1 MPITTTYTTPKV
13 VGKVVALTGADSFIM
28 AVVNS
33 DVLSTSADLSVFSIA
48 GATTSVGNIIELE
61 PEPFYNTTVA
71 GYKSA
76 IISYQTTL
84 RNDVSNL
91 AYPAAGLHYFRDT
104 LYAVAPPLTLVVY
117 GAVDVVS
124 PYEEDAFTLT
134 ITANNLIGNS
144 VNSAKATVVAT
155 STGTDSNG
163 FYYHLLTIIPFT
175 GDYEDWVLAT
185 VLDNTAT
192 ITGAT
197 YSGGLGVGIIDGVAA
212 GGSFVNTAITS
223 ATADT
228 TYGILWRSKTEQ
240 QLVDE
245 DANLYNTG
253 WYPITPGYTINF
265 TGGTSEFVKLERS
278 ADAVPAATTYYITDG
293 ACVLSCEVVS
303 FYLASGTFA
312 GSNAAGTLQIRNL
325 TLVSGTLD
333 PDVDATWDIH
343 SANPPGGGNKIG
355 DLSSDIAYNTLP
367 LIPELVEANTRYE
380 FITQNFYAADSWDAM
395 YGVNGVGRAFYYDGD
410 LFAKIFTQADATLD
424 MPRHI
429 SAHNLHLALGFDT
442 GSVQVSVGGEPH
454 NFSGVDGAS
463 EHGVGDSVTGLTS
476 LNGQALG
483 IFCEKSIHALNGTT
497 VDSFN
502 LSTLAPNTGCLEYT
516 LVDMGIPIYCNSSGI
531 MTLEQSEKYGDF
543 VGSPLSLQVNP
554 WLRKR
559 LRRVSGRYFKQP
571 AVIGAMPVRTKNQY
585 RLYFRDGNIL
595 TMTMQDGTPKFTM
608 QEFNLSDATLVPF
621 AWSSETDASGQEFMH
636 FSYYDPKT
644 SNYSTYVYQ
653 WDEGWGMAGDP
664 IEHHFETNW
673 FFGDSP
679 DQFVGI
685 AKMRLYG
692 TTHGTASLKV
702 QASGMQNQ
710 LVSEYHDKIE
720 TINLPNTDEMFTED
734 AVPRA
739 SKPASLAN
747 RGLAVQLKISNTDL
761 TATEPSHTC
770 QVLVLGTRLGGA
782 FDV

>member
-13 VGKVVALTGADSFIM
+13 VGKVVSLTGADSFIM

-33 DVLSTSADLSVFSIA
+33 DVLSTSASLAAIELYDGTITSI
-48 GATTSVGNIIELE
+48 GEIVELE
-61 PEPFYNTTVA
+61 PEPFYYATVDQYA
-71 GYKSA
+71 SG
-76 IISYQTTL
+76 IRNNQTTL
-84 RNDVSNL
+84 RINTWYL
-91 AYPAAGLHYFRDT
+91 GYPAAGLHYFRDT
-104 LYAVAPPLTLVVY
+104 LYAVAPAATIRIYAYDSAFDLIPTETVWTLAVSAGDILYNGDNSATMLVLESVHGREGLYDYHELVVVPFAGSY
-117 GAVDVVS
+117 KDLQDARGYAATFLSGATPVGVGVS
-124 PYEEDAFTLT
+124 GGMS
-134 ITANNLIGNS
+134 IG
-144 VNSAKATVVAT
+144 AKFIGV
-155 STGTDSNG
+155 
-163 FYYHLLTIIPFT
+163 P
-175 GDYEDWVLAT
+175 
-185 VLDNTAT
+185 
-192 ITGAT
+192 TGAT
-197 YSGGLGVGIIDGVAA
+197 L
-212 GGSFVNTAITS
+212 TC
-223 ATADT
+223 DT
-228 TYGILWRSKTEQ
+228 NNDYGILWKCETEQ
-240 QLVDE
+240 QLIDSGNWPE
-245 DANLYNTG
+245 WAG
-253 WYPITPGYTINF
+253 WNPIAPGYTINF

-333 PDVDATWDIH
+333 PDVDSTWDIH

-355 DLSSDIAYNTLP
+355 DLSSDLTPNTLP

-380 FITQNFYAADSWDAM
+380 FITQNFYAADSWDAL
-395 YGVNGVGRAFYYDGD
+395 YGVSGVDRAFYYDGD

-429 SAHNLHLALGFDT
+429 AAHNLHLALGFST
-442 GSVQVSVGGEPH
+442 GSLQVSVGGEPH

-463 EHGVGDSVTGLTS
+463 EHGVGDNITGLTS

-608 QEFNLSDATLVPF
+608 QEFNLSDAALVPF

-720 TINLPNTDEMFTED
+720 TINLPSTDEMFTED